1 MKVSRGDI
9 VLVAFPFS
17 SGRGGKLRPALVV
30 QADVLNQRLTNT
42 VIAGITTTT
51 WRASRAATQIL
62 VDPTSGEGAASGLL
76 HPSAITCENLYTVE
90 SLLITRKIGAAS
102 ASILLQVDEGLKAAL
117 GIS

>member
-17 SGRGGKLRPALVV
+17 SGRGGKVRPAIVV
-30 QADVLNQRLTNT
+30 QADALNARLTNT

-51 WRASRAATQIL
+51 WRVARAVTQVF
-62 VDPTSGEGAASGLL
+62 VDPTTAEGAASGLL

-90 SLLITRKIGAAS
+90 SALITRKIGAAS
-102 ASILLQVDEGLKAAL
+102 ALIMLQVDEGLKAAL